1 MKIVAL
7 IFDGSSHARSFSH
20 IFGAS
25 FLRYDSSGRL
35 WAKRTC
41 ENDLRLVG
49 FEHPLQPDHPVFC
62 LGDLIHILKRVR
74 NSLMKDKAYLF
85 FAPLEA
91 ELHELCSRI
100 QTLYPHRPSEEFDAT
115 LKQFWRYH
123 SSRVGKGLYEEILG
137 AEDGRFLSLSR
148 LTLSCIHL
156 TSRT

>member
-1 MKIVAL
+1 
-7 IFDGSSHARSFSH
+7 
-20 IFGAS
+20 
-25 FLRYDSSGRL
+25 
-35 WAKRTC
+35 
-41 ENDLRLVG
+41 
-49 FEHPLQPDHPVFC
+49 
-62 LGDLIHILKRVR
+62 
-74 NSLMKDKAYLF
+74 MKDKAYLF

-137 AEDGRFLSLSR
+137 AEGGRFLSLSR

-156 TSRT
+156 TSRTKMSWPLAKRALDPRICLAIDSLQ